1 MSKNLFE
8 KQESLIKKQKEEEIN
23 KKKQIELDFKS
34 QNKSSQEKIVD
45 EQTKEIISK
54 DLDELIKIENGNDV
68 EYEFYFE
75 GNIIN
80 TSQSIFEIIKDY

>member
-8 KQESLIKKQKEEEIN
+8 KQESLIKKQKEEEFN
-23 KKKQIELDFKS
+23 KKKQIELDLKS
-34 QNKSSQEKIVD
+34 QNKSSQEKIID